1 MNKFL
6 NLILRL
12 KNLFVKKEN
21 NNLKA
26 NVAKLVNALDLGPSN
41 FCFES
46 SSLSIRNF
54 RIYTQLR
61 KFVNY

>member
-12 KNLFVKKEN
+12 KNLFEKN
-21 NNLKA
+21 APA

-54 RIYTQLR
+54 LISNQLR
-61 KFVNY
+61 KILQL